1 MRVHH
6 YGLATQSIDKSV
18 SAFLSLGY
26 EKVTEIIH
34 DPIQGVYLLF
44 LKNKNDHL
52 IELVAPADEKN
63 PVTKIIN
70 KVGNSL
76 YHICYEVADIEEQI
90 AILKKERFIVVVA
103 PVEAVAFNNRKI
115 CFLYHPSIGL
125 IELLEQ

>member
-1 MRVHH
+1 MKVHH

-44 LKNKNDHL
+44 
-52 IELVAPADEKN
+52 
-63 PVTKIIN
+63 
-70 KVGNSL
+70 L